1 MINLLI
7 ADDNVPFCES
17 LFGILT
23 KEKDFKVVGIANNW
37 RDIEKKYFDTQ
48 PDLVLLDLKMPEKN
62 GLEIIK
68 DLTEKEDKP
77 KKNKLL
83 FQEK

>member
-1 MINLLI
+1 M
-7 ADDNVPFCES
+7 
-17 LFGILT
+17 FGILT
-23 KEKDFKVVGIANNW
+23 KEKDFKSSRNCKITGEILKRN
-37 RDIEKKYFDTQ
+37 ISIHK

-77 KKNKLL
+77 KKNIIVISGEWIIGLV
-83 FQEK
+83 